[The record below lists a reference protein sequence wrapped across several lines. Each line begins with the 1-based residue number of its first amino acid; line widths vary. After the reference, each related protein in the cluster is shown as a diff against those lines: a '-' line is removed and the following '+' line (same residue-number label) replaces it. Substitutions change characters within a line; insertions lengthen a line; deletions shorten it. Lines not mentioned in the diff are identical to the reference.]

1 MRKANQRISGII
13 VWIIIVGIVGN
24 IGLFSSLFQSNSS
37 ASQSVTE
44 DTYMV
49 TEGYHTALEVHEDNS
64 YTVSENINVYFKN
77 SRHGI
82 YRYIPYKGIITEAQT
97 DGDLLDIPYYGEFSH
112 IKSSETLDV
121 TTENGNKVFRFG
133 DEDTMVREQKSYSF
147 TYKITPVTS
156 KGYENAYYNVFP
168 TGWRNSIPAGSSFTI
183 NFPADFNHDALRL
196 YWGSYGE
203 QKDASDITKLTW
215 SGNTLTGVLQ
225 EELPVGAGM
234 TFYAP
239 MENGYFK
246 DVHTSWSLNMPFMI
260 VTAAIIAVLLLLFF
274 LFGRDTPIIPSVQF
288 QPPAGLDSAAVGY
301 IIDGSV
307 SDEDITSLFVFWADR
322 GFIKI
327 RETKNKTLAFRKLRE
342 LPPDAPEYAKLLF
355 NKVFENGDAGAG
367 EEVLVSSLKYKLS
380 STFTSS
386 KALLR
391 KNFKNLYTSSSKTAR
406 WVSTILSIV
415 PMFYFVILMY
425 THTFA
430 NVLVVILAVAYTIGI
445 ILFNMT
451 VDFWYSRAR
460 KSRMLLGS
468 AAAALCIAPAFVLFF
483 VHGISMLR
491 GNMLNL
497 FPAMLTLM
505 IASPLCMVL
514 TGFMKKRTEQCVEWM
529 GYLAGL
535 RDFIETAELERMQAI
550 AQESP
555 QLFYH
560 ILPFAYVF
568 GLSDILMDKMKELS
582 LPSPEWYE
590 TRSGNPYFDYYMMH
604 YLFHTNMRQVAATLS
619 TPKPT
624 QTSSGSG
631 GFTGGGFSGGGF
643 SGGGFGGGGGGSW

>member
-1 MRKANQRISGII
+1 MNQLSRIEEEIAGSRRYYNG
-13 VWIIIVGIVGN
+13 VVNRYNTKTEMFPGN
-24 IGLFSSLFQSNSS
+24 ILASIFGFKRKPLYEVQDSKERENIKVSFLIGHFLIQRPRLFSPGHFIIDGIFIHRGTYQYEKSESENLRNHRLDYNSWNRREYRIIQQSFPIKLIGISIGNGRHL
-37 ASQSVTE
+37 
-44 DTYMV
+44 YGYR
-49 TEGYHTALEVHEDNS
+49 GYHTALEVHEDNS

-183 NFPADFNHDALRL
+183 NFPADFDHDALRL

-215 SGNTLTGVLQ
+215 SGNTLTGVLK

-260 VTAAIIAVLLLLFF
+260 VTAAITAVLLLLFF

-327 RETKNKTLAFRKLRE
+327 RETKNKTLAFRKMRGA
-342 LPPDAPEYAKLLF
+342 AP
-355 NKVFENGDAGAG
+355 G
-367 EEVLVSSLKYKLS
+367 
-380 STFTSS
+380 
-386 KALLR
+386 
-391 KNFKNLYTSSSKTAR
+391 
-406 WVSTILSIV
+406 
-415 PMFYFVILMY
+415 
-425 THTFA
+425 
-430 NVLVVILAVAYTIGI
+430 
-445 ILFNMT
+445 
-451 VDFWYSRAR
+451 
-460 KSRMLLGS
+460 
-468 AAAALCIAPAFVLFF
+468 
-483 VHGISMLR
+483 
-491 GNMLNL
+491 
-497 FPAMLTLM
+497 
-505 IASPLCMVL
+505 
-514 TGFMKKRTEQCVEWM
+514 
-529 GYLAGL
+529 
-535 RDFIETAELERMQAI
+535 
-550 AQESP
+550 
-555 QLFYH
+555 
-560 ILPFAYVF
+560 
-568 GLSDILMDKMKELS
+568 
-582 LPSPEWYE
+582 
-590 TRSGNPYFDYYMMH
+590 RSGICKVIV
-604 YLFHTNMRQVAATLS
+604 Q
-619 TPKPT
+619 
-624 QTSSGSG
+624 
-631 GFTGGGFSGGGF
+631 
-643 SGGGFGGGGGGSW
+643 